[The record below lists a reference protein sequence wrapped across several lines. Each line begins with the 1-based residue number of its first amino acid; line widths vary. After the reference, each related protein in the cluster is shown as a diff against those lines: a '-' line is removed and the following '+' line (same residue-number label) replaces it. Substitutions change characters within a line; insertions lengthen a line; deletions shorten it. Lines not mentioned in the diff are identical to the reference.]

1 MTPNVGAGLEFIGK
15 GKRGN
20 HFSNEDDDGE
30 DEDQDD

>member
-20 HFSNEDDDGE
+20 HFSNEDDGE